1 MNRAQRR
8 ALGAPPEANI
18 TFERAPMTMGAVQL
32 DAQECRD
39 IEAWATEFVEST
51 GTQLP
56 LDPIK
61 YEVFRL
67 RGLNM
72 SLFRVRETM
81 Q

>member
-1 MNRAQRR
+1 VNRAQRR

-18 TFERAPMTMGAVQL
+18 TLEMAPMTMGAVHL

-51 GTQLP
+51 GTAIP
-56 LDPIK
+56 LDPMK

-72 SLFRVRETM
+72 SLFRVRDTV